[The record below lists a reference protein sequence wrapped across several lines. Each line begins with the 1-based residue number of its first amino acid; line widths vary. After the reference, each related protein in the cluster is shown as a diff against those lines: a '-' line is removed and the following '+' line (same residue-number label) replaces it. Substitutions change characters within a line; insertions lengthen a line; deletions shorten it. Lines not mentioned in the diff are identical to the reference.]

1 MPTAIHKLRIRTAER
16 DAHAVEQ
23 RVAAM
28 LNAAEL
34 RPRALPPASIL
45 VVRRIGPGL
54 PPMRLDGHTIR
65 PPADWQEAVLDE
77 LDRLARLAVRPAG
90 GPVTERAE
98 SVLFLDRAELLACL
112 AADWVD
118 GTLASHWWWPNLFPR
133 ADLEAAAVRSW
144 LESPQYAPAAIER
157 LAWTG
162 HAAAFVR
169 KLPGR
174 ALPVMARDVA
184 RAFGLRDLERAIEI
198 VFARAAIPVD
208 AIEGEPPSRQTG
220 LSISV
225 APPWAPWVPEAR
237 NAALTAGQRAFLG
250 IALAFQ
256 RAPQAVRDRA
266 FAKQMQIWAQASA
279 AIEARGLPKPGG
291 ALPEPVPMVDARA
304 RSVAAVSP
312 PEEGPIPTGE
322 SARLAGE
329 APPVP
334 QPVIEMAT
342 APQFCVERTP
352 FDWVE
357 IETKLGGLFYLIN
370 LGIYLGYYG
379 DFSTP
384 EEPGIDL
391 PIWAFLTLVGRR
403 LLEEPCAEDPIWGM
417 LAHLAGRAEF
427 EEPHWDGLEEAMQ
440 RINAWIAAEKLEGM
454 VVMHSA
460 RVRLTAAHLDIF
472 LTLDELPVEIRIAR
486 LDRDPGWVPA
496 AGRYIAF
503 HFQ

>member
-1 MPTAIHKLRIRTAER
+1 MSTAIHKLRIHTAER

-23 RVAAM
+23 RVAAL
-28 LNAAEL
+28 LNAADL
-34 RPRALPPASIL
+34 RPRALPPSSIL

-54 PPMRLDGHTIR
+54 PPLRVDGHSVR
-65 PPADWQEAVLDE
+65 PPADWQEAVLDA
-77 LDRLARLAVRPAG
+77 LDRLARLAQRPAG
-90 GPVTERAE
+90 APVAERAE

-112 AADWVD
+112 AADWVA
-118 GTLASHWWWPNLFPR
+118 GTLASRWWWPDLFPR
-133 ADLEAAAVRSW
+133 ADLEAAVVRSW
-144 LESPQYAPAAIER
+144 LESPEYAPAAIER

-184 RAFGLRDLERAIEI
+184 RSFALRDLERAIEI
-198 VFARAAIPVD
+198 VFARAAIPEN
-208 AIEGEPPSRQTG
+208 AIEGEPPSRRTG
-220 LSISV
+220 PSIPV
-225 APPWAPWVPEAR
+225 APPWTPWVPEAR
-237 NAALTAGQRAFLG
+237 VAALTIGQRAFLG

-266 FAKQMQIWAQASA
+266 FAMQMKIWAHASA
-279 AIEARGLPKPGG
+279 AIEAGGLPKPAL
-291 ALPEPVPMVDARA
+291 ALPALIHKFDARA
-304 RSVAAVSP
+304 EPVAATSP
-312 PEEGPIPTGE
+312 PEEVPIPAEEVEFVADAELRPTVE
-322 SARLAGE
+322 
-329 APPVP
+329 V
-334 QPVIEMAT
+334 AT
-342 APQFCVERTP
+342 APEFWVERTP
-352 FDWVE
+352 FDGVE
-357 IETKLGGLFYLIN
+357 IETKLGGIFYLIN

-391 PIWAFLTLVGRR
+391 PIWDFLTLVGRR
-403 LLEEPCAEDPIWGM
+403 LLEESRAEDPVWGM
-417 LAHLAGRAEF
+417 LARLAGHPDF
-427 EEPHWDGLEEAMQ
+427 EEPRWDGLDEAMQ
-440 RINAWIAAEKLEGM
+440 RINAWIAAEKVEGL

-460 RVRLTAAHLDIF
+460 RVLLTATHLDVF
-472 LTLDELPVEIRIAR
+472 LTLEELPVEIRIAR